1 MKDQQRHSPD
11 RIRAIQGGGQVPLI
25 VTFKAVTHDVGRRFI
40 RGRPQRKEQCLELTA
55 AAIESL
61 SPAVPLPKPQSLT
74 RSVLT

>member
-1 MKDQQRHSPD
+1 
-11 RIRAIQGGGQVPLI
+11 LI

-40 RGRPQRKEQCLELTA
+40 RGQPQRKEQCLELTA

-61 SPAVPLPKPQSLT
+61 SPAVPLPKPQSPT